1 MALFGKKGQPG
12 AVPTKPDPANPLA
25 PPVDLSVPV
34 TNPELLAALTDPEQ
48 DTKRLLQALVRATF
62 LMAVQYTHPDG
73 RPAIEDGMMRVGSR
87 ITILSVRDEADN
99 DLLALFTD
107 ADALHASVGPTGWG
121 GQVIQAV
128 EALELAAA
136 QHGGRAV
143 INPDGPVATWR
154 LEPDQV
160 AHLLAVVRPT

>member
-1 MALFGKKGQPG
+1 
-12 AVPTKPDPANPLA
+12 
-25 PPVDLSVPV
+25 
-34 TNPELLAALTDPEQ
+34 
-48 DTKRLLQALVRATF
+48 
-62 LMAVQYTHPDG
+62 
-73 RPAIEDGMMRVGSR
+73 
-87 ITILSVRDEADN
+87 
-99 DLLALFTD
+99 
-107 ADALHASVGPTGWG
+107 LHASVGPTGWG